1 MENVRNV
8 PPLHDIPHRLD
19 LLLPMVMIPP
29 RKVQSAQGL
38 DPQPRQGTVFVQQG
52 PQCLLMRR
60 HAENHIPQIEQ
71 TSKEEFGLVV
81 VSDVV
86 EAGVGGVGC
95 VAQASG
101 SVVLE
106 EDVEVVEGVGFVVE
120 EFEGV
125 LGVFGGG
132 EELQLEICW
141 RWRR

>member
-1 MENVRNV
+1 
-8 PPLHDIPHRLD
+8 
-19 LLLPMVMIPP
+19 
-29 RKVQSAQGL
+29 
-38 DPQPRQGTVFVQQG
+38 
-52 PQCLLMRR
+52 MRG

-71 TSKEEFGLVV
+71 TPKEEFGLVV
-81 VSDVV
+81 VSYVV

-125 LGVFGGG
+125 LDEKRGDGSCDWGFVGDGVDS
-132 EELQLEICW
+132 IV
-141 RWRR
+141 